1 MRETRRVV
9 KTPACDVNNI
19 VIGPVPAP
27 LPQIQKERGAAF
39 ETLRRLAINLKF
51 SQLDN
56 ELLLAPFDDVKQAAF
71 FLPWASSSSTKPP
84 ASRAKRLPPIPER
97 LVELDATAIDATRYV
112 ADEDDVL
119 AAVSRV
125 EAALDDIIAAVPAL
139 AR

>member
-1 MRETRRVV
+1 M
-9 KTPACDVNNI
+9 
-19 VIGPVPAP
+19 IGPVPAPP

-71 FLPWASSSSTKPP
+71 FLPWALVKLDET
-84 ASRAKRLPPIPER
+84 AGVDAQNAHLRFRER

-125 EAALDDIIAAVPAL
+125 EAALDDIIAAVPASR